1 MTDDTLPSLPA
12 ADSPAGADLLD
23 RFWRSC
29 RGYGVD
35 RRAFLRAVSAGAAG
49 SFLAACAGGTTT
61 PADSTQEVPA
71 PAYFKDP
78 TRLIPHGARN
88 LETRLAQQRGLLTP
102 EELFFVRNNSSSQAI
117 DPDTYRLRVGGDAA
131 QAELELEL
139 DDLLGMP
146 SRTVLCTVECGGN
159 HRAFFDLVM
168 GRAASGTQ
176 WQTGGISMAEW
187 TGVPLAEVLLRAGL
201 AATALDVQLVGLDTD
216 SPEQGWRRP
225 LPLAKALDPD
235 TILAYRMNGAE
246 LPPDHGFPLRAV
258 VPGWVGSSSVKWLGS
273 IEISSQRI
281 WSRNVTTS
289 YVLIG
294 DDYPL
299 EGEAEGQVAREQSI
313 KSALALPWPARLRPG
328 PQLIRG
334 YAQSPSAAIARV
346 QWSIDDG
353 ATWSPARLIEP
364 LMRYAWARFEID
376 WDAPAGVHTL
386 ITRAID
392 AAGNSQPQ
400 TLPFNEKG
408 YLFNLPL
415 PHPISVG

>member
-1 MTDDTLPSLPA
+1 
-12 ADSPAGADLLD
+12 
-23 RFWRSC
+23 
-29 RGYGVD
+29 
-35 RRAFLRAVSAGAAG
+35 
-49 SFLAACAGGTTT
+49 
-61 PADSTQEVPA
+61 
-71 PAYFKDP
+71 
-78 TRLIPHGARN
+78 
-88 LETRLAQQRGLLTP
+88 
-102 EELFFVRNNSSSQAI
+102 
-117 DPDTYRLRVGGDAA
+117 
-131 QAELELEL
+131 
-139 DDLLGMP
+139 
-146 SRTVLCTVECGGN
+146 
-159 HRAFFDLVM
+159 
-168 GRAASGTQ
+168 
-176 WQTGGISMAEW
+176 MAEW